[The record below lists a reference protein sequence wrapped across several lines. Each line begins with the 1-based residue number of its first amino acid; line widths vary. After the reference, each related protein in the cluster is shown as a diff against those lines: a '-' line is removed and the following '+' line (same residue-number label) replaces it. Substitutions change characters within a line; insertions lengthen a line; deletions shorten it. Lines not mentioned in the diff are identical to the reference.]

1 MAEDELAN
9 LFEAMQTYLHSEGYS
24 QQQLDSAAAPAR
36 VAEPAGQ
43 GTLSVA
49 QLQALWLLI
58 QRQLSSTL
66 AISLRVRPLIL
77 AQLERGRV
85 GVEQIASQ
93 LNMSRYTLHK
103 RLKAENQTFAG
114 IFQEVR
120 REQALVFL
128 QDPQRPLVEVAERL
142 GFSELS
148 AFSRAFKRWMGCSPA
163 EYRTHPIAGQ

>member
-1 MAEDELAN
+1 MAADDLAN
-9 LFEAMQTYLHSEGYS
+9 LMEAMQKYLHSEGYS
-24 QQQLDSAAAPAR
+24 QQQLDSVVTPER
-36 VAEPAGQ
+36 VAQPPGH
-43 GTLSVA
+43 GSLSLA

-85 GVEQIASQ
+85 GVELIASQ
-93 LNMSRYTLHK
+93 LNMSRYTLYK

-163 EYRTHPIAGQ
+163 EYRAHPGAI